1 MRSASGD
8 KRGGAGAGG
17 SGGNVTLEALVGGL
31 VGAEVRDFNGESY
44 KRENIQFSR
53 VVSLTHVIM
62 IHNEICYK

>member
-17 SGGNVTLEALVGGL
+17 RGGNVALEALVGGL
-31 VGAEVRDFNGESY
+31 VVAEVRDFNGESY

-53 VVSLTHVIM
+53 VVPLTHVIR
-62 IHNEICYK
+62 HDK